1 MQIKIIL
8 IGFLI
13 GSSYLIGEYIYRMY
27 VSRHRQINDL
37 IREFEI
43 IRMDLSFGMYTLE
56 EIFDRI
62 SDKHPNAYSRFFES
76 IANDLKSDNLKTL
89 DGILNDNIDILNK
102 DTYLASKEIDEIKKL
117 ISTLG
122 KSDVESQQR
131 MIDLT
136 IDNLKKHT
144 TETKDDISKKGMLY
158 KKLVTF
164 VGIGICIVLF

>member
-1 MQIKIIL
+1 MQIKIML

-13 GSSYLIGEYIYRMY
+13 GSSYLIGEYIYKMY

-37 IREFEI
+37 IRILEI

-56 EIFDRI
+56 EIFDRVG
-62 SDKHPNAYSRFFES
+62 DKDSSVYSRFFKS
-76 IANDLKSDNLKTL
+76 MSYGLKSDDIDTL
-89 DGILNDNIDILNK
+89 DEILTCNIGILNK
-102 DTYLASKEIDEIKKL
+102 DTYLESKEVDEVNKL
-117 ISTLG
+117 IATLG

-136 IDNLKKHT
+136 IENLKKHT
-144 TETKDDISKKGMLY
+144 SETKEDITKKGMLY

-164 VGIGICIVLF
+164 VGIGVCIVLF

>member
-62 SDKHPNAYSRFFES
+62 SDKHPIAYSRFFKS

-144 TETKDDISKKGMLY
+144 TETKDDISKRGMLY